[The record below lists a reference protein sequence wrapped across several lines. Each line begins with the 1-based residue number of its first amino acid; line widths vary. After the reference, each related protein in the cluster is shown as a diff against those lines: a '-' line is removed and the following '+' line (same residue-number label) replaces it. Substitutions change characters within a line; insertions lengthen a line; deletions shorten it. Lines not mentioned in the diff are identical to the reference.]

1 MEDAQIKSGNG
12 LVKRE
17 ESMSQESM
25 STADYFK
32 AKKSLKPGTEEHE
45 RLKEKR
51 KRQAGL
57 RKILEGKA
65 RQLIQEDL
73 RYR

>member
-17 ESMSQESM
+17 ADMAEAQ

-32 AKKSLKPGTEEHE
+32 GKRALQRGTEEFAA
-45 RLKEKR
+45 LQEKR
-51 KRQAGL
+51 KRQTGL